1 MYAQAPLI
9 ELESISK
16 TFKKKGRKQKEVH
29 ALKSVSLKLKQGE
42 IAGLLGPNGA
52 GKTTLIKTLCGLVYP
67 DKGRVL
73 AFGQPFERVREKALS
88 KMGVLLEGHRHI
100 FWPLTVYENLKYFG
114 MLKDIPRPKLQEESR
129 RLIRF
134 MGLEGKRDVPVRFLS
149 QGMRQK
155 LSLSVT
161 LLGDPE
167 VLLLDEP
174 THGLDVESLR
184 DLKQTI
190 ERLAKEFNKA
200 ILLSTHQMEVAQEL
214 SDRVLILERGRLLAD
229 APLHELIG
237 YFKGRRFWIT
247 FKDNSHVGL
256 GGLPLP
262 RNFHGVEGL
271 LGASEAALESGV
283 FKADVRVQGGEEL
296 FEALKELKSKGCDI
310 LEVEERK
317 RSLEEVFLE
326 IVGERSD
333 DG

>member
-1 MYAQAPLI
+1 MRVQDSLI
-9 ELESISK
+9 ELQSISK
-16 TFKKKGRKQKEVH
+16 TFRKKGRKQKEVH
-29 ALKSVSLKLKQGE
+29 ALKNVSLRLNKGE

-52 GKTTLIKTLCGLVYP
+52 GKTSLIKTLCGLVYP
-67 DKGRVL
+67 DQGRVL

-100 FWPLTVYENLKYFG
+100 FWPLTVHENLRYFG
-114 MLKDIPRPKLQEESR
+114 MLKNIPKEKLQEESQ

-134 MGLEGKRDVPVRFLS
+134 MGLENKRDVPVRFLS

-190 ERLAKEFNKA
+190 VKLAKEFHKA
-200 ILLSTHQMEVAQEL
+200 ILLSTHQMEVAQDL
-214 SDRVLILERGRLLAD
+214 SDRVLILEQGRLLAD
-229 APLHELIG
+229 APIHELVG

-247 FKDNSHVGL
+247 FKNSSLRGL
-256 GGLPLP
+256 GDPSFLRLLNGQEPALGLVDAAAEL
-262 RNFHGVEGL
+262 GVY
-271 LGASEAALESGV
+271 
-283 FKADVRVQGGEEL
+283 KADVRVQDGEEL
-296 FEALKELKSKGCDI
+296 YEALKELKSKGCEI
-310 LEVEERK
+310 LEVEECK

-326 IVGERSD
+326 IVKEQKGL
-333 DG
+333 G